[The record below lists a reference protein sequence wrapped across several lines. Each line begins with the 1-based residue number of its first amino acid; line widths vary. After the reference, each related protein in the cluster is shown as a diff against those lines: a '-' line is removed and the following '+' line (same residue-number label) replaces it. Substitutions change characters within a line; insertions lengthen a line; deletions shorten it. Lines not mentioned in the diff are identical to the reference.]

1 MYSKQKKD
9 YLIKSILLLFIVMF
23 YFVLLCGCTKG
34 GNISQVTKN
43 IGTSDIYTQ
52 EDIQSAMNV
61 VTKYFKST
69 KGFQDCTLTELYYD
83 EAISSKESE
92 SRAEQYEAE
101 QAIVLLSSFDVAP
114 SYEYGTLNP
123 DSTYN
128 NFKWILVRSN
138 NKKWTLETWGY

>member
-1 MYSKQKKD
+1 MAM
-9 YLIKSILLLFIVMF
+9 LLFM
-23 YFVLLCGCTKG
+23 LLCGCTKG
-34 GNISQVTKN
+34 GDISKVTKTV
-43 IGTSDIYTQ
+43 GTSDIYTQ

-69 KGFQDCTLTELYYD
+69 EGFQDCTLTELYYD
-83 EAISSKESE
+83 ETLSSDSSE
-92 SRAEQYEAE
+92 AWAEQYEAE
-101 QAIVLLSSFDVAP
+101 EAIVLVSSFEVSAYYQ
-114 SYEYGTLNP
+114 SGTLNP